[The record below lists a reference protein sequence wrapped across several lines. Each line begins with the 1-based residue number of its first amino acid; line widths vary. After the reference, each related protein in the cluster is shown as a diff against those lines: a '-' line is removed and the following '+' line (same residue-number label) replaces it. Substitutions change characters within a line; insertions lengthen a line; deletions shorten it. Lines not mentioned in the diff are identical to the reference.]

1 MKSFLYSSRSPECA
15 HRKDHN
21 KTTLFP
27 KWVHSETEK
36 LVPTQTEQSITEQS
50 RAKQRQSQIRKPVH
64 HAKGFQMLYQNNTEY
79 QNRIRQFTHAEHK
92 SQNIFLNKCTTF
104 HILNIALFPDFRNH
118 MTEFSSCL
126 HNACQNIFFSFS
138 HRFHE

>member
-36 LVPTQTEQSITEQS
+36 LVPTQTEQSRDRVRYENQYTMPKVFRCYIKTIQS
-50 RAKQRQSQIRKPVH
+50 
-64 HAKGFQMLYQNNTEY
+64 Y
-79 QNRIRQFTHAEHK
+79 QNRIRQFIHTEHK
-92 SQNIFLNKCTTF
+92 SQNIFSNKCTTF
-104 HILNIALFPDFRNH
+104 HILNIALFSDFRNH